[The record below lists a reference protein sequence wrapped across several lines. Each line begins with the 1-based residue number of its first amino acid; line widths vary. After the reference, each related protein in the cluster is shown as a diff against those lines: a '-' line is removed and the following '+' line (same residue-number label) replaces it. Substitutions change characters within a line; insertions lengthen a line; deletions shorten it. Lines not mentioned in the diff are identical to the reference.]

1 MKAGRNTSDG
11 VPAARQQQA
20 KEVAALRV
28 ELGVLLFT
36 LDPALPLAE
45 LAEQLAEQFAELQL
59 PSRVA
64 TAGPQRVAAVMD
76 GKFTGIDVLVV
87 LGDASAETE
96 DRLMDLVEW
105 LLANG
110 RRALAENLVFAQ
122 LGHQP
127 KNRPA
132 PAFARVVLERHFAAE
147 ARKSGLRFPWAA
159 SSRASWELAGAV
171 LDYATGLGAE

>member
-1 MKAGRNTSDG
+1 MKAGRNTPGG

-20 KEVAALRV
+20 REVAAARS

-36 LDPALPLAE
+36 LDPALPQAKLAQ
-45 LAEQLAEQFAELQL
+45 QLAEQFAELQL

-76 GKFTGIDVLVV
+76 GSFTGIDVLVV
-87 LGDASAETE
+87 LGDAGADTE
-96 DRLMDLVEW
+96 DRLMELVEW

-110 RRALAENLVFAQ
+110 RGALAENLIFAQ
-122 LGHQP
+122 LGQP
-127 KNRPA
+127 PKHRPV
-132 PAFARVVLERHFAAE
+132 PAFARVVLERNFAAE

-159 SSRASWELAGAV
+159 SSHPSWELAGAV